1 MVRLSEDEAK
11 RLGLVSSKRNK
22 PSKRKKYNNTVC
34 YYQGAKFDS
43 KKELERYLILK
54 DKEKRG
60 EIFQL
65 KRQVKITIQPRF
77 YTPDG
82 KTVREIYYLADFV
95 YCTEIRDE
103 QGVFIKYLHHI
114 EDVKGGNATKTA
126 VYKLKKKL
134 LAFKGFYIEEV

>member
-60 EIFQL
+60 EIFEL
-65 KRQVKITIQPRF
+65 KRQVKITIQPSF
-77 YTPDG
+77 KTPDG

-95 YCTEIRDE
+95 YLKPVYIC
-103 QGVFIKYLHHI
+103 GVFSEYKHVI

-134 LAFKGFYIEEV
+134 LAYKGFYIEEV

>member
-54 DKEKRG
+54 G
-60 EIFQL
+60 
-65 KRQVKITIQPRF
+65 KISQS
-77 YTPDG
+77 
-82 KTVREIYYLADFV
+82 
-95 YCTEIRDE
+95 
-103 QGVFIKYLHHI
+103 Q
-114 EDVKGGNATKTA
+114 
-126 VYKLKKKL
+126 
-134 LAFKGFYIEEV
+134 

>member
-1 MVRLSEDEAK
+1 MVRLTEDEAK

-34 YYQGAKFDS
+34 YYRGAKFDS

-60 EIFQL
+60 EIFEL

-77 YTPDG
+77 KTPDG
-82 KTVREIYYLADFV
+82 KTVREVYYLADFV
-95 YCTEIRDE
+95 YLKPVYNA
-103 QGVFIKYLHHI
+103 GVFSEYKHII

-134 LAFKGFYIEEV
+134 LAYKGFYIEEV

>member
-34 YYQGAKFDS
+34 YYRGVKFDS
-43 KKELERYLILK
+43 RKELERYLILL

-65 KRQVKITIQPRF
+65 RRQVKIVIQPRF
-77 YTPDG
+77 ITPSG
-82 KTVREIYYLADFV
+82 KVIREVYYLADFV
-95 YCTEIRDE
+95 YCTEQRDE
-103 QGVFIKYLHHI
+103 QGVFIKYIQHI

-134 LAFKGFYIEEV
+134 LAYKGFYIEEV